1 MEVAQWRPFCN
12 LINLFSSISNDNE
25 SYQALWDELYGCNN
39 YLKIPFDTLMDMPV
53 HIRKYWIH
61 KYNNDNQEDAD
72 TSTNSNTISGGNINA
87 YASLEQMKLKNS
99 K

>member
-1 MEVAQWRPFCN
+1 
-12 LINLFSSISNDNE
+12 
-25 SYQALWDELYGCNN
+25 
-39 YLKIPFDTLMDMPV
+39 MDMPV

-61 KYNNDNQEDAD
+61 KYNAENKDSGDSTTN
-72 TSTNSNTISGGNINA
+72 TSTISGMNLNT

>member
-1 MEVAQWRPFCN
+1 VAQCQHFCN
-12 LINLFSSISNDNE
+12 LISLFSLISNDHE
-25 SYQALWDELYGCNN
+25 SYQNLWDELYGCNN

-61 KYNNDNQEDAD
+61 KYNAENKED
-72 TSTNSNTISGGNINA
+72 TSTPNTSTISGMNLNT

>member
-12 LINLFSSISNDNE
+12 LISLFSSISNDQE
-25 SYQALWDELYGCNN
+25 SYQAL
-39 YLKIPFDTLMDMPV
+39 FDTLMNMPV

-61 KYNNDNQEDAD
+61 KYNAENKED
-72 TSTNSNTISGGNINA
+72 TSTPNTSTISGMNLNT

>member
-1 MEVAQWRPFCN
+1 M
-12 LINLFSSISNDNE
+12 SNDEE
-25 SYQALWDELYGCNN
+25 SYKGLWDELYACNN

-61 KYNNDNQEDAD
+61 KYNAENKDSGE
-72 TSTNSNTISGGNINA
+72 STPNTTTVSGMNLNT

>member
-1 MEVAQWRPFCN
+1 
-12 LINLFSSISNDNE
+12 
-25 SYQALWDELYGCNN
+25 
-39 YLKIPFDTLMDMPV
+39 MPV

-61 KYNNDNQEDAD
+61 KYNAENKDSIESTPN
-72 TSTNSNTISGGNINA
+72 TSTVSGMNLNT

>member
-12 LINLFSSISNDNE
+12 LISLFSSISNDQE

-61 KYNNDNQEDAD
+61 KYNAENKED
-72 TSTNSNTISGGNINA
+72 TSTPNTSTISGINLNT

>member
-1 MEVAQWRPFCN
+1 
-12 LINLFSSISNDNE
+12 
-25 SYQALWDELYGCNN
+25 
-39 YLKIPFDTLMDMPV
+39 MDMPV

-61 KYNNDNQEDAD
+61 KYNKENQEDAD

-87 YASLEQMKLKNS
+87 YASLEQMKLKNN